1 MKRNLYRIV
10 GLALSLMLVATG
22 CAAAAEEAFW
32 PGLALAA
39 QQVCEDGTLRSWLL
53 EDTPPDAAVQAA
65 LDAVLEAAVSVAS
78 AGALGRF
85 DFPLLEVE
93 NAAIRWQSVKLHG
106 PEGEACRIIGFF
118 PERIPQMAA
127 CAAVSDAGEVLAVFH
142 GSTWMM
148 ARCWEDSL
156 GLAEHFWSVEMCY
169 AFHRLFEAEDMQRPS
184 GLPSPQDLTQ
194 TEACV
199 IAEEAL
205 LRRGLIRR
213 VSELSACRAGVQ
225 YRLQTD
231 GHGMWLVQY
240 YDRQSQTL
248 LFWVEIDAASGEV
261 LAAMGNTDGH
271 G

>member
-1 MKRNLYRIV
+1 MKRNLCRIM
-10 GLALSLMLVATG
+10 GLVLPLVLAVTG
-22 CAAAAEEAFW
+22 CAAAEETFW
-32 PGLALAA
+32 PGLALIT
-39 QQVCEDGTLRSWLL
+39 QQICEEGTLQSRIL
-53 EDTPPDAAVQAA
+53 EDAPPDAAVQAA
-65 LDAVLEAAVSVAS
+65 LDAVLEAAVSVTP

-106 PEGEACRIIGFF
+106 PEGEACRIISFF

-142 GSTWMM
+142 GSTWRM

-156 GLAEHFWSVEMCY
+156 GLAEHFWSVEMRY

-184 GLPSPQDLTQ
+184 GLPSPQEISQ

-205 LRRGLIRR
+205 LQRGLIRHIG
-213 VSELSACRAGVQ
+213 ELSGCRAAVQ
-225 YRLQTD
+225 YRLQAD

-248 LFWVEIDAASGEV
+248 LFWVEIDAEGGEV
-261 LAAMGNTDGH
+261 LAVTDNTNGH

>member
-10 GLALSLMLVATG
+10 GLALSLVLAATS
-22 CAAAAEEAFW
+22 CAAAAEKAFW

-39 QQVCEDGTLRSWLL
+39 QQICEDGTLRLWLL
-53 EDTPPDAAVQAA
+53 EDAPPDAAVQAA
-65 LDAVLEAAVSVAS
+65 LDAVLEAVVSITP
-78 AGALGRF
+78 AGAVDRF
-85 DFPLLEVE
+85 AFPLLEVE
-93 NAAIRWQSVKLHG
+93 NAAIRWQAVQLHE
-106 PEGEACRIIGFF
+106 PEGGFCRIISFF

-127 CAAVSDAGEVLAVFH
+127 CVAVSDAGEVLSVFH
-142 GSTWMM
+142 GSTWTM

-156 GLAEHFWSVEMCY
+156 GLAGHFWSVEMRY
-169 AFHRLFEAEDMQRPS
+169 AFYRLFEAEDMQRPS

-205 LRRGLIRR
+205 LQRGLIRR
-213 VSELSACRAGVQ
+213 VGELSCCRAGVQ
-225 YRLQTD
+225 YRLQAD

-240 YDRQSQTL
+240 YDRQSQAL

-261 LAAMGNTDGH
+261 LAVSQNTDGH